1 MGKSKPARPKKA
13 HAAGKAGGSGGVSTT
28 VLAAAAVAAAA
39 GAATLL
45 LSLGGGPAG
54 GTNGPN
60 GPSVTVRAIENGA
73 AIGAGE
79 PADPRPQ
86 LFDHNLTA
94 SDFVGED
101 ERYAVFTAATGRRVE
116 YALPRPLQL
125 TPPPSPSLL
134 RSRLLWSLGLLFLLL
149 WLLPP
154 SAGHDSHSP
163 LLAVAGATRSSLKAW
178 RLCSC
183 RASLASTSSGPA
195 MTSAT
200 SLRCPTSSIP
210 CQRSPSSLR

>member
-54 GTNGPN
+54 GANGPN

-125 TPPPSPSLL
+125 TPPPPPSFL
-134 RSRLLWSLGLLFLLL
+134 RSRLLWSLGLRFLLL

-154 SAGHDSHSP
+154 SA
-163 LLAVAGATRSSLKAW
+163 AATTHTA
-178 RLCSC
+178 LCSLSQALRGAHRRHGGC
-183 RASLASTSSGPA
+183 ARAARAWQALHLAR
-195 MTSAT
+195 
-200 SLRCPTSSIP
+200 L
-210 CQRSPSSLR
+210 